1 MIFNFSSGLFS
12 QEYRQGIGFHF
23 SGLDFY
29 GPQTGNYFF
38 QDKYNIHKDKMVKRL
53 MWEPSIGFSYWHK
66 ISSHFDFRTALDL
79 AVFQYPNSNYDTSYI
94 QIKEGKTSVKNE
106 IPYASLGA
114 KLNYQILPK
123 SNYLVSPYIN
133 TGIQASIRGQEF
145 GFNLPLGIGFQ
156 VMISKEIVFNLESNY
171 QIALSS
177 NTQNHLSHSIGFIY
191 YLKKSNSEKNITPLP
206 IVMIADK
213 DNDGIE
219 DVLDDCPTEPGKKD
233 MKGCPDKD
241 GDGIADKL
249 DACPEL
255 KGIAIF
261 NGCPDTDGDG
271 LSDNKD
277 KCPDAKGSVKL
288 MGCPDKDNDGFI
300 DEEDKC
306 PEIASNTNRGCP
318 EINEEVKKKVNMAAK
333 GVNFETGSAEISKAS
348 FDDLNKIVDI
358 LKADA
363 TLLVDIEGHTD
374 NVGKSDDNLQ
384 LSQDRA
390 DACKSYLVKKGIDE
404 SRISSVGYGDMHPAF
419 DNSTEEGRSGNR
431 RTEFKIKNY

>member
-1 MIFNFSSGLFS
+1 MVFNFSNGLFS
-12 QEYRQGIGFHF
+12 QEYRQGIGLHF

-29 GPQTGNYFF
+29 GPQTGNYFL
-38 QDKYNIHKDKMVKRL
+38 QDKFDVQNNDFEKRL
-53 MWEPSIGFSYWHK
+53 MWEPAIGLSYWHLL
-66 ISSHFDFRTALDL
+66 SSHFDLRTGLDL

-94 QIKEGKTSVKNE
+94 QNKEGKSILKNE
-106 IPYASLGA
+106 LPYAEA
-114 KLNYQILPK
+114 VVKLNYQVLPK
-123 SNYLVSPYIN
+123 TAYLISPYLCA
-133 TGIQASIRGQEF
+133 GFQASIRGQEF
-145 GFNLPLGIGFQ
+145 GFNLPVGIGFH
-156 VMISKEIVFNLESNY
+156 VAMSKEILINLESNY
-171 QIALSS
+171 EVAIGS
-177 NTQNHLSHSIGFIY
+177 NTQNHLAHSVGLIY
-191 YLKKSNSEKNITPLP
+191 FLKKSTSHKKVEPTP
-206 IVMIADK
+206 IVMLQDK

-219 DVLDDCPTEPGKKD
+219 DRADDCPTEPGKKD

-249 DACPEL
+249 DACPDL

-261 NGCPDTDGDG
+261 NGCPDSDGDG

-348 FDDLNKIVDI
+348 YDDLNKIVDI

-390 DACKSYLVKKGIDE
+390 DACKAYLVKKGIDE